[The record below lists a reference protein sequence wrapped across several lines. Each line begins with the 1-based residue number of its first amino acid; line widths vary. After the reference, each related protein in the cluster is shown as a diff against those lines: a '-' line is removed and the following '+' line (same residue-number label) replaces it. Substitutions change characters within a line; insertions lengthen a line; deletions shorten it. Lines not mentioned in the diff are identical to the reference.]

1 MIRKVLRSRKDKQVQ
16 NQLLSFKLPIY
27 LLLLKSK
34 SFNPFFRTIFIEV
47 ETKSESV

>member
-1 MIRKVLRSRKDKQVQ
+1 MVRKVLRSSNDKKLQS
-16 NQLLSFKLPIY
+16 QLSSFKLSIY